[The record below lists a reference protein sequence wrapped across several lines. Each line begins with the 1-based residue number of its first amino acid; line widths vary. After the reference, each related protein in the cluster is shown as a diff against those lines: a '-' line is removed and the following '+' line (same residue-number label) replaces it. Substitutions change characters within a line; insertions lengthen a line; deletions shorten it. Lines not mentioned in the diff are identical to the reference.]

1 VELVHWRAE
10 LLSLSPRPSCAGMA
24 AVVGPGAGE
33 VARAVVEDVDDT
45 GALAVA
51 AVDGPS
57 QVLLAG
63 GCEALARARET
74 VLAAGLDLVRLPGR
88 TACHGPLV
96 APVARHL
103 GAAFA
108 DLEWSEPDV
117 PVVPNADGRP
127 TRDPEQLARCL
138 RAHLTSPV
146 QWEATSRA
154 LVEAGATE
162 VVEVAAVP
170 VLGPLIRQVHPDLPV
185 HLAAGPG
192 TPLPTTPPE
201 PAPAVPVPHRR
212 RDMTT
217 IQHPPSAEGA
227 LRTHRPPRRHAP
239 QPPARRRHPRPALA
253 GQRRLDRRLHGHA
266 HPRARRGRH
275 RALAP
280 VLEEFLYCQS
290 GDVLVTLDGEERRLT
305 TESAVHIPLGV
316 KHRIVNDTAATAT
329 FVFFCGPLAPRPE
342 LGHVDTE
349 PSPGSL
355 GAQ

>member
-1 VELVHWRAE
+1 MTGTAVVLAGEAGVRAGAIDAWLEDAAARAVVEEASAVVGRDVATWWRDPLNLCCDTTAAHVEVVVSGIAGYRSLTARGLRPIVVAGHGVGEYAALVAAGALPLDQVVELVHWRAE

-33 VARAVVEDVDDT
+33 VARAVVEDVGDT

-96 APVARHL
+96 TPVARHL

-146 QWEATSRA
+146 QWEATSHA

-170 VLGPLIRQVHPDLPV
+170 VLGPLVRQVHPDLPV

-201 PAPAVPVPHRR
+201 PAPAVPVH
-212 RDMTT
+212 T
-217 IQHPPSAEGA
+217 G
-227 LRTHRPPRRHAP
+227 
-239 QPPARRRHPRPALA
+239 
-253 GQRRLDRRLHGHA
+253 
-266 HPRARRGRH
+266 
-275 RALAP
+275 
-280 VLEEFLYCQS
+280 
-290 GDVLVTLDGEERRLT
+290 GET
-305 TESAVHIPLGV
+305 
-316 KHRIVNDTAATAT
+316 
-329 FVFFCGPLAPRPE
+329 
-342 LGHVDTE
+342 
-349 PSPGSL
+349 
-355 GAQ
+355 

>member
-1 VELVHWRAE
+1 MTGTAVVLAGQAGVRAGAVDAWLEDAAARAVVDEASAVVGRDVATWWRDPLNLCCDTTAAHVEVVVSGIAGYRSLTARGLRPVVVAGHGVGEYAALVAAGALPLDQVVELVHWRAE

-24 AVVGPGAGE
+24 AVVGSGAGE
-33 VARAVVEDVDDT
+33 VARAVVEDVDDS

-96 APVARHL
+96 QPVAQHL
-103 GAAFA
+103 AAAFA

-127 TRDPEQLARCL
+127 TRDPERLAHCL

-154 LVEAGATE
+154 LVEAGATS

-170 VLGPLIRQVHPDLPV
+170 VLGPLVRQVHPDLPV
-185 HLAAGPG
+185 HLASGPG
-192 TPLPTTPPE
+192 TPLPPDPLQ
-201 PAPAVPVPHRR
+201 PAPAVPVP
-212 RDMTT
+212 T
-217 IQHPPSAEGA
+217 
-227 LRTHRPPRRHAP
+227 
-239 QPPARRRHPRPALA
+239 
-253 GQRRLDRRLHGHA
+253 
-266 HPRARRGRH
+266 RG
-275 RALAP
+275 
-280 VLEEFLYCQS
+280 E
-290 GDVLVTLDGEERRLT
+290 T
-305 TESAVHIPLGV
+305 
-316 KHRIVNDTAATAT
+316 
-329 FVFFCGPLAPRPE
+329 
-342 LGHVDTE
+342 
-349 PSPGSL
+349 
-355 GAQ
+355 

>member
-1 VELVHWRAE
+1 MTGLAVVLPGESGAIAGLANPWRFDGPAGAVLAEASEVVGRDVADWWRDPLAMADPAAADLCVVVTGVAAVRSLVALGMHPLALAGHGVGEYGALVAAGALRLDQVVELVHWRAE

-33 VARAVVEDVDDT
+33 AARAVVEDVGDS
-45 GALAVA
+45 GVLAVA

-63 GCEALARARET
+63 GCEALARAREA

-146 QWEATSRA
+146 QWETTSRA

-162 VVEVAAVP
+162 VVVVAAVP

-192 TPLPTTPPE
+192 TPIPTTSPE
-201 PAPAVPVPHRR
+201 PAPAVPVP
-212 RDMTT
+212 T
-217 IQHPPSAEGA
+217 G
-227 LRTHRPPRRHAP
+227 
-239 QPPARRRHPRPALA
+239 
-253 GQRRLDRRLHGHA
+253 
-266 HPRARRGRH
+266 
-275 RALAP
+275 
-280 VLEEFLYCQS
+280 
-290 GDVLVTLDGEERRLT
+290 GET
-305 TESAVHIPLGV
+305 
-316 KHRIVNDTAATAT
+316 
-329 FVFFCGPLAPRPE
+329 
-342 LGHVDTE
+342 
-349 PSPGSL
+349 
-355 GAQ
+355 